1 MASASITVRG
11 IEKTK
16 ARVKR
21 IVPEVEKALRDVM
34 IAEAREI
41 NDQARAMIESQK
53 SGRMYRG
60 KFRGSGQPYRWRAS
74 APGEAP
80 AKRTGENLDRIK
92 AKRWNRKDKP
102 GARVIYPNI
111 FRMLDRGIGGSRP
124 IKPRP
129 LFSKIMGGKANKV
142 RGSVESATS
151 RVLATKI
158 RRK

>member
-1 MASASITVRG
+1 MPFAAQAT
-11 IEKTK
+11 
-16 ARVKR
+16 
-21 IVPEVEKALRDVM
+21 PEAALL
-34 IAEAREI
+34 AA
-41 NDQARAMIESQK
+41 
-53 SGRMYRG
+53 
-60 KFRGSGQPYRWRAS
+60 GSGGVQAAGGAAGGGDTPADG
-74 APGEAP
+74 GEAP

-111 FRMLDRGIGGSRP
+111 YRMLDRGIGGSRP

-158 RRK
+158 RRR